1 MVPGSRHA
9 SGRNVAVEQIINRA
23 SHSCISYT
31 EIQRI
36 RSCPLLSSLSFKPS
50 TILYCAEALNCNCLQ
65 IYTQIY
71 RNIEKYS
78 PYAIV
83 ILYAL
88 EPPETLLVK
97 ELLLALS
104 MSYLF
109 RGCHSM
115 HWAWLQ
121 WSLTDIEW
129 EIWWKHL
136 EVEQA
141 REMVYLTTL
150 LVPFLLNDA
159 HCFVFWNARWCP
171 LLVL

>member
-1 MVPGSRHA
+1 MASHLFRRRVVPESRHA
-9 SGRNVAVEQIINRA
+9 SGRNVAVEQINTQPFMHFIHESNV
-23 SHSCISYT
+23 C
-31 EIQRI
+31 
-36 RSCPLLSSLSFKPS
+36 SCPLPSSLSFKPS

-121 WSLTDIEW
+121 WKPRRYRMNMIKKTFGGKAGPGRW
-129 EIWWKHL
+129 YIWL
-136 EVEQA
+136 
-141 REMVYLTTL
+141 
-150 LVPFLLNDA
+150 
-159 HCFVFWNARWCP
+159 HC
-171 LLVL
+171 